1 MRKIKESVYQRIIA
15 QSDELQDRGFDK
27 VAQNIEQA
35 VNDDITFDDG
45 SEDYSFDQLNQEV
58 NGDLWKAAT
67 RFIRYYNLDH
77 ADVERV
83 QKALLATASTLTAE
97 MEWALKVDDKSET
110 LEPKLPGEK

>member
-15 QSDELQDRGFDK
+15 QVDELQDRGFDK

-35 VNDDITFDDG
+35 VNEDVTFDDG
-45 SEDYSFDQLNQEV
+45 ESYSFDQLNQEV
-58 NGDLWKAAT
+58 NADLWKAAT

-83 QKALLATASTLTAE
+83 QKALLSVASTLTAE
-97 MEWALKVDDKSET
+97 MEYALKVDDKTET
-110 LEPKLPGEK
+110 LEPKLPGQK